1 MIYSEETA
9 ENIARHL
16 LEIHAIKLSPDQPF
30 TWASGLHSPIYCDNR
45 IALSFP
51 VIRTYI
57 RQQLVKAAT
66 DHFGQVEMI
75 SGVATAGIAQGV
87 LVAQELGLPFSYV
100 RDTKKRHGMANQIE
114 GFIRKGQSAIVVED
128 LVSTGKSS
136 LNAVA
141 ALRKAGIEV
150 KGMLSIFTYGLGAA
164 DDAFEKVQ
172 CKLISLSDYDHLIQ
186 VALENNYVDRE
197 ALFSL
202 QNWRQDPK
210 KWSIEHADDK

>member
-9 ENIARHL
+9 DNIARHL
-16 LEIHAIKLSPDQPF
+16 LEVHAIKLSPDKPF

-66 DHFGQVEMI
+66 EHFGEVEMI

-100 RDTKKRHGMANQIE
+100 RDKKKGHGMTNQIE
-114 GFIRKGQSAIVVED
+114 GFVRKGQSAIVVED

-136 LNAVA
+136 LNAVSV
-141 ALRKAGIEV
+141 LRKAGIDV
-150 KGMLSIFTYGLGAA
+150 KGMLSIFTYGLAVA
-164 DDAFEKVQ
+164 DAAFEKAQ
-172 CKLISLSDYDHLIQ
+172 CKLISLSNYDHLIQ
-186 VALENNYVDRE
+186 VALENNYIDRE
-197 ALFSL
+197 DIFSL

-210 KWSIEHADDK
+210 KWSQEHSSK